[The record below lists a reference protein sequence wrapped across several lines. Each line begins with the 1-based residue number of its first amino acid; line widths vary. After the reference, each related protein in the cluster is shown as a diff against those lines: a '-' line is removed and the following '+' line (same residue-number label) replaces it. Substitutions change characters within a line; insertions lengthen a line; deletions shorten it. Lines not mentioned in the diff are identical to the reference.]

1 MATQDDS
8 KTRLTVAERAERRVA
23 RRGMRLQLR
32 AAARNDDITRAIRER
47 VVIIGGGIAG
57 MEAARQLLMLGY
69 KPVIVEK
76 DDHLGGHV
84 ASWHKLFPDMGDA
97 QQIVAKLREDIMD
110 ATIYLSTEISVCNRL
125 KDGYNIVL
133 SNGMSILTRAILMST
148 GFTLFPAA
156 KKEEYGYGVYDRV
169 ITNADLEHWFN
180 TGDDARIPA
189 EPKAV
194 GFVHCVGSRDLKA
207 GNSQCSKVCC
217 ITAIKQAMEMKEKFP
232 DAEVY
237 CFYMDLRLF
246 GKKYED
252 FYINAQR
259 DYGVHFIRGRVSEVS
274 ENIAGG
280 VQVKAEDTL
289 SGRPVRVQLDLLVL
303 MAGIVNNPDNESIAG
318 QVRLETDSDGF
329 LKSRDNILSI
339 TESPRKGVFLAGACT
354 GPKTVPET
362 VAEARS
368 AALAIHSYLSGLE

>member
-1 MATQDDS
+1 MATETTPKIS
-8 KTRLTVAERAERRVA
+8 SSERREARREERAQKKAEKQEVKKAPA
-23 RRGMRLQLR
+23 REQV
-32 AAARNDDITRAIRER
+32 I
-47 VVIIGGGIAG
+47 IIGGGIAG
-57 MEAARQLLMLGY
+57 MEATKQLLSLGY
-69 KPVIVEK
+69 KPVLIEK
-76 DDHLGGHV
+76 NDHLGGHV
-84 ASWHKLFPDMGDA
+84 ASWNRLFPDMGDA
-97 QQIVAKLREDIMD
+97 QEIIHTLREEIMD
-110 ATIYLSTEISVCNRL
+110 ATIYLSTEISFCNRL
-125 KDGYNIVL
+125 RDGYNVML
-133 SNGMSILTRAILMST
+133 SNGVNVLARAILMST

-169 ITNADLEHWFN
+169 ITNSDLENWFN
-180 TGDDARIPA
+180 TGDDSRVPK

-207 GNSQCSKVCC
+207 GNPQCSKVCC
-217 ITAIKQAMEMKEKFP
+217 ITAIKQAIEIKEKFP

-259 DYGVHFIRGRVSEVS
+259 DYGIHFIRGRVSEVS
-274 ENIAGG
+274 ETLDGG

-289 SGRPVRVQLDLLVL
+289 SGKPIKVRLDLLVL
-303 MAGIVNNPDNESIAG
+303 MAGIINNPDNASIAK
-318 QVRLETDSDGF
+318 QISLETDSDGF
-329 LKSRDNILSI
+329 LKSRDNIISI

-354 GPKTVPET
+354 GAKTVPET

-368 AALAIHSYLSGLE
+368 AALAIHNYLKDLQ